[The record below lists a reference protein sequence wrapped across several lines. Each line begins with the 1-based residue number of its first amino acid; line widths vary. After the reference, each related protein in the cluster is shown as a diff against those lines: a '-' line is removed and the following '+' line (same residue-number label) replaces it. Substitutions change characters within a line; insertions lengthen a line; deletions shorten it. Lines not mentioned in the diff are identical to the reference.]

1 MGYANRVV
9 TIQFPDM
16 SDDPEDKI
24 WVCMRNPKM
33 VPIDE
38 MRSGTDGITL
48 NAAGE
53 PEDTGAATRSGYKI
67 LAKLIVGWH
76 VWDATVM
83 PELNAAGEDVS
94 VQVLLPQPPT
104 TAEVIAKLPIEILN
118 RLMEEVAS
126 INPQR
131 TPVSQEATG
140 SPS

>member
-1 MGYANRVV
+1 MIEEIHSKYFQAGADIVETNTFNSTAISQTDY
-9 TIQFPDM
+9 
-16 SDDPEDKI
+16 
-24 WVCMRNPKM
+24 
-33 VPIDE
+33 
-38 MRSGTDGITL
+38 GTESL
-48 NAAGE
+48 
-53 PEDTGAATRSGYKI
+53 
-67 LAKLIVGWH
+67 V
-76 VWDATVM
+76 